1 MASVTSRQGLIDYC
15 LRKLGQPVIEINV
28 DEDQLD
34 EGGLDY
40 VSDLDVNLFHELD
53 WRNLTSCYRE
63 KVRLSK
69 L

>member
-34 EGGLDY
+34 ERVDEA
-40 VSDLDVNLFHELD
+40 VE
-53 WRNLTSCYRE
+53 
-63 KVRLSK
+63 
-69 L
+69 